1 MAAENLDKKYQT
13 VLEYA
18 DIFIEKTLDN
28 FENLSETTDKQF
40 AIMVLQASATWLLLM
55 TCKLEYERRGYK
67 GLEEIVGGI
76 SDAVREALTDC
87 KPTTH

>member
-1 MAAENLDKKYQT
+1 MATENLEKKYQT
-13 VLEYA
+13 IFEYA
-18 DIFIEKTLDN
+18 DIFIENMLDN

-40 AIMVLQASATWLLLM
+40 AFMVLQASVTWLLLM

-76 SDAVREALTDC
+76 SDSVRTALTDC
-87 KPTTH
+87 KPTAH